1 VRGVLLCC
9 CAGDRV
15 EWGAGGKATGEVVVS
30 TNRLA
35 VNVVLTFAWVIIT
48 WFLEDLV
55 LLVSHKSGRV
65 YHISGKSL

>member
-1 VRGVLLCC
+1 
-9 CAGDRV
+9 
-15 EWGAGGKATGEVVVS
+15 VVS